1 MIAFGILFGWD
12 TENHY
17 GWQFGRRVLCG
28 RNVAP
33 PIAIM
38 SGWDAENHTARMCG
52 RNAAPPTIAYL
63 QGLGAE
69 QIYRGRFARRFAVD
83 APSYLGRV

>member
-12 TENHY
+12 AENHN
-17 GWQFGRRVLCG
+17 GWQFGKRVLCG
-28 RNVAP
+28 R
-33 PIAIM
+33 
-38 SGWDAENHTARMCG
+38 D
-52 RNAAPPTIAYL
+52 AAPPTIAYL